1 MNLLEL
7 FNSDVKLNEP
17 SRNSDHSFEIE
28 QEVGGRNILFI
39 AMAVNHGEDDG
50 DWRIDFAEH
59 LDADVDEPFVN
70 NRTGKGKEFEVFNFV
85 IACAQEFVKQKNPQ
99 VIRLKSDKSEP
110 TREKL
115 YLRMAKRFSADW
127 DITQK
132 SSSRYHE
139 IIMTRK
145 DSK

>member
-17 SRNSDHSFEIE
+17 SRNFDFIYEIE

-39 AMAVNHGEDDG
+39 ALATHGDNDG
-50 DWRIDFAEH
+50 VWRIDFAEH
-59 LDADVDEPFVN
+59 LDADVDEPFIN
-70 NRTGKGKEFEVFNFV
+70 TATGKGKEFEVFNFV
-85 IACAQEFVKQKNPQ
+85 IACVKQFVKEKNPK
-99 VIRLKSDKSEP
+99 VLKLRSDKSEP

-115 YLRMAKRFSADW
+115 YARMAKRFDADW
-127 DITQK
+127 DITQDNTG
-132 SSSRYHE
+132 RYNQT
-139 IIMTRK
+139 IMTRK